1 MTQVV
6 FVTNRSNTV
15 LRDGYGGV
23 FYDFVKDK
31 TVEVPLHV
39 AQHVF
44 GYGKPDKEP
53 FLARLGWI
61 KSHADLQTGLELLA
75 QFDISEQQPEQN
87 RSLPSAVS
95 VVPLRVEKPVG
106 GKVTQRAA

>member
-6 FVTNRSNTV
+6 FVTNRSTTV

-23 FYDFVKDK
+23 FFDFQKDK

-61 KSHADLQTGLELLA
+61 KSHADLQAGLELLA

-95 VVPLRVEKPVG
+95 VVPLRVEKSVG

>member
-1 MTQVV
+1 MTQTV
-6 FVTNRSNTV
+6 FVTNRSDTV

-23 FYDFVKDK
+23 FYDFIKDQ

-44 GYGKPDKEP
+44 GYGKPNKES
-53 FLARLGWI
+53 FLSRLGWI
-61 KSHADLQTGLELLA
+61 KSHADLETGLELLTR
-75 QFDISEQQPEQN
+75 FEITEQQPEQN

-95 VVPLRVEKPVG
+95 VVPLRIEKSVG

>member
-1 MTQVV
+1 MTQTV

-44 GYGKPDKEP
+44 GYGNPNKEP
-53 FLARLGWI
+53 FLSRLGWI
-61 KSHADLQTGLELLA
+61 KSHADLQAGLELLA

-95 VVPLRVEKPVG
+95 VVPLRIEKSVG

>member
-1 MTQVV
+1 MTQTV
-6 FVTNRSNTV
+6 FVTNKSDTV

-23 FYDFVKDK
+23 FFEFPKNK
-31 TVEVPLHV
+31 TVEIPLQV
-39 AQHVF
+39 AQHIF
-44 GYGKPDKEP
+44 GYGKADKEP
-53 FLARLGWI
+53 NLARLGWVRVH
-61 KSHADLQTGLELLA
+61 SDLAKGLELLA

-95 VVPLRVEKPVG
+95 VVPLRVEKSAG

>member
-1 MTQVV
+1 MTQTV

-23 FYDFVKDK
+23 FYDFVKDQ
-31 TVEVPLHV
+31 TVEIPLHV

-53 FLARLGWI
+53 FLSRLGWI
-61 KSHADLQTGLELLA
+61 KSHADLKTGLELLA

-95 VVPLRVEKPVG
+95 VVPLRIEKSVG

>member
-23 FYDFVKDK
+23 FFDFVKDK

-61 KSHADLQTGLELLA
+61 NSHADVQAGLELLA

-95 VVPLRVEKPVG
+95 VVPLRVEKSVG

>member
-31 TVEVPLHV
+31 TVQVPLNV

>member
-1 MTQVV
+1 MTQTI
-6 FVTNRSNTV
+6 FVTNHSDTV

-23 FYDFVKDK
+23 FYEFVKDK
-31 TVEVPLHV
+31 PIEIPLHV
-39 AQHVF
+39 AQHV
-44 GYGKPDKEP
+44 
-53 FLARLGWI
+53 
-61 KSHADLQTGLELLA
+61 LELLA

-95 VVPLRVEKPVG
+95 VVPLRIEKSVG

>member
-1 MTQVV
+1 MTQTV
-6 FVTNRSNTV
+6 FVTNRSDTV

-23 FYDFVKDK
+23 FYEFVKDK
-31 TVEVPLHV
+31 PVEIPLHV

-44 GYGKPDKEP
+44 GYGNPNKEH

-75 QFDISEQQPEQN
+75 RFDISEQQPEQN

-95 VVPLRVEKPVG
+95 VVPLRIEKSVG

>member
-1 MTQVV
+1 MTQTV
-6 FVTNRSNTV
+6 FVTNRSDTV

-31 TVEVPLHV
+31 TVEIPIHV

-44 GYGKPDKEP
+44 GYGKTNKEP
-53 FLARLGWI
+53 NLARLGWI
-61 KSHADLQTGLELLA
+61 RSHADLAKGLELLA

-95 VVPLRVEKPVG
+95 VVPLRVEKSAG

>member
-1 MTQVV
+1 MTQTV
-6 FVTNRSNTV
+6 FVTNRSDTV

-23 FYDFVKDK
+23 FYEFVKDK
-31 TVEVPLHV
+31 PVEVPLHV

-44 GYGKPDKEP
+44 GYGSPNKEP
-53 FLARLGWI
+53 FLSRLGWI
-61 KSHADLQTGLELLA
+61 KSHAELKTGLELLA

-95 VVPLRVEKPVG
+95 VVPLRVEKHAG
-106 GKVTQRAA
+106 GKVNQRAA